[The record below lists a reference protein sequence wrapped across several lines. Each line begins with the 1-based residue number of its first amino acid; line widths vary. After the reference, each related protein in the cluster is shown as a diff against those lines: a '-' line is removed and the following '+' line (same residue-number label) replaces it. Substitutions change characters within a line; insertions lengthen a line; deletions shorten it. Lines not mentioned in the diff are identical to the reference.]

1 MSSKNLTLSI
11 KQEYFDQILAGTK
24 KEEIREI
31 RPRNLHRYCEIDEE
45 GFVIENDN
53 GIVPVKYDT
62 LTLLTGQYKGTR
74 PKLVVK
80 VKSAKIELL
89 YDEETG
95 EDIMLEDE
103 NGKEYYAAIVVFKL
117 GEIIEKPI

>member
-1 MSSKNLTLSI
+1 MSKNLTLSI

-24 KEEIREI
+24 KDEIREI
-31 RPRNLHRYCEIDEE
+31 RPSNQHKYCKVDDE

-89 YDEETG
+89 FDENSG
-95 EDIMLEDE
+95 EDIVMKDE
-103 NGKEYYAAIVVFKL
+103 GGEEYNAAIITFNL
-117 GEIIEKPI
+117 GEII